1 MHKILIRLSFAILNY
16 MDSLISAV
24 IIPLVGSGMV
34 LGGLLSISILQLP
47 TIRRNMRRE
56 AVEQIYARIMEA
68 RMRLENTETFTNMAK
83 ESSIFADRFAVVDT
97 PQEYY
102 TVMSFIDLIEF
113 LYGLKKT
120 NMIDLLLEH
129 RIRTLDQPSIGLLV
143 FLHPIYQI
151 LSWLL
156 QLFSFCMDLLIWY
169 LFHFLQVY
177 RVFLS
182 TCYLLILLLLYIF
195 HNEKHFG

>member
-113 LYGLKKT
+113 LYGLNKT
-120 NMIDLLLEH
+120 NMIDAEVWSRWNSLS
-129 RIRTLDQPSIGLLV
+129 RTMMTIPKFKKVWDKTKDI
-143 FLHPIYQI
+143 HPTEFRNFIDS
-151 LSWLL
+151 L
-156 QLFSFCMDLLIWY
+156 
-169 LFHFLQVY
+169 
-177 RVFLS
+177 
-182 TCYLLILLLLYIF
+182 
-195 HNEKHFG
+195 